1 MQPHLHLRQ
10 EMLGTLL
17 EGMQELKQEIS
28 WLRAEFW
35 GIKLATDVDGA
46 KGRNDTP
53 NQVSE
58 YSSS

>member
-1 MQPHLHLRQ
+1 MQ
-10 EMLGTLL
+10 EMLRTLL
-17 EGMQELKQEIS
+17 EGMQELKQETS
-28 WLRAEFW
+28 WLRAEFR

-46 KGRNDTP
+46 KRRNDTP